1 MQTCYT
7 DSKKKYT
14 NERVAVL
21 PLLQSQ
27 IVNMSVSLCINEDF
41 KIICSGTNISSLQR
55 ANFGK
60 NLSNSDGPLF
70 QYVPGRK
77 PCAEMLSIQSD
88 ISSQLEPIKLNV
100 NYPVFFKGLFSGH
113 SAGD

>member
-1 MQTCYT
+1 MQACYT
-7 DSKKKYT
+7 GAKKKYT
-14 NERVAVL
+14 TERVAVL
-21 PLLQSQ
+21 PLLPNQ
-27 IVNMSVSLCINEDF
+27 IFNMSVSLCINEDF
-41 KIICSGTNISSLQR
+41 KIIFSGINISFLLR

-60 NLSNSDGPLF
+60 NLSSSDGPLF
-70 QYVPGRK
+70 QYFPGRK
-77 PCAEMLSIQSD
+77 PHAEMLSIQSD